1 MKRILGMMG
10 LLLSLTAWAD
20 PECEYRL
27 TLSNA
32 TVQVL
37 ETSQVVELTAS
48 LYRGRDTSDSS
59 RCDNYRI
66 FFSKGLA
73 NSYQRRAYTIL
84 GQYLNYNLHRN
95 NNQTGI
101 LKDFGDAIN
110 VNEFLDGTSPNRNTT
125 YTQKFYV
132 AVPGLSSTTS
142 KGIYVDN
149 IQASVYA
156 FKPNSGKYIYED
168 STSFTAYFY
177 IPSNIDVSLVDEGG
191 TFDAS
196 ATSKVIDFG
205 NLEKDQQKGV
215 DLRVVS
221 NSSYKVRLSS
231 ANGSKLKGPGT
242 SVVNY
247 SLKVNGGSV
256 SLPANTAVEMGSGW
270 ATTSAGDKYNLKFQ
284 IMDDTKNLQS
294 GLYQD
299 NITITAI
306 AN

>member
-1 MKRILGMMG
+1 MKRILGIMS
-10 LLLSLTAWAD
+10 LLLSFTAWAD

-27 TLSNA
+27 SLSNA
-32 TVQVL
+32 TVQVT
-37 ETSQVVELTAS
+37 EASQVVELSAS
-48 LYRGRDTSDSS
+48 LYRGRDSSSSS

-84 GQYLNYNLHRN
+84 SQYMNYNLHRT
-95 NNQTGI
+95 NNQIGV

-110 VNEFLDGTSPNRNTT
+110 VNEFLEGTSPNRSTT
-125 YTQKFYV
+125 YTEKFYV
-132 AVPGLSSTTS
+132 AVPGLSSTIS

-156 FKPNSGKYIYED
+156 YKPSSGKYLYED
-168 STSFTAYFY
+168 SASLTVYFF
-177 IPSNIDVSLVDEGG
+177 IPSNIDISLIDEGG
-191 TFDAS
+191 TFDVS
-196 ATSKVIDFG
+196 STSKVIDFG
-205 NLEKDQQKGV
+205 NLEKGQQKGV

-256 SLPANTAVEMGSGW
+256 SLPANSAIEIGSGW
-270 ATTSAGDKYNLKFQ
+270 ATTNAGDKYNLKFQ
-284 IMDDTKNLQS
+284 ILDETKNLQS

>member
-20 PECEYRL
+20 PECDYRL

-32 TVQVL
+32 TVQVT
-37 ETSQVVELTAS
+37 EASQVVELSAS
-48 LYRGRDTSDSS
+48 LYRGRDSSGSS

-84 GQYLNYNLHRN
+84 AQYMNYNLHRS
-95 NNQTGI
+95 NNQIGV

-110 VNEFLDGTSPNRNTT
+110 VNEFLEGASPNRSTT
-125 YTQKFYV
+125 YTEKFYV
-132 AVPGLSSTTS
+132 AVPGLSSTIS

-156 FKPNSGKYIYED
+156 YKPTSGKYLYED
-168 STSFTAYFY
+168 SATLTVYFF
-177 IPSNIDVSLVDEGG
+177 IPSNIDISLVDEGG
-191 TFDAS
+191 TFDVS
-196 ATSKVIDFG
+196 STSKVIDFG
-205 NLEKDQQKGV
+205 NLEKGQQKGV

-256 SLPANTAVEMGSGW
+256 SLPTNTAVEIGSGW
-270 ATTSAGDKYNLKFQ
+270 ATTNAGDKYNLKFQ
-284 IMDDTKNLQS
+284 ILDETKNLQS